1 MPRRCTENRN
11 AGVGRCFFKERF
23 QDAPSGLIK
32 SVEGRSV
39 THVVGGL
46 LIATTIPSRI
56 LFVSARARG
65 RLHAQ
70 DGRDRAR
77 AENKSWVRGRVGF
90 YKQVTR
96 YAGLY

>member
-11 AGVGRCFFKERF
+11 AGVGRCFFKARF

-32 SVEGRSV
+32 RVAGRIV

-46 LIATTIPSRI
+46 FIATAIPQ
-56 LFVSARARG
+56 LFFLFSARARG
-65 RLHAQ
+65 GLHAR
-70 DGRDRAR
+70 DGLDRAR
-77 AENKSWVRGRVGF
+77 AENKDGGAGRVGC